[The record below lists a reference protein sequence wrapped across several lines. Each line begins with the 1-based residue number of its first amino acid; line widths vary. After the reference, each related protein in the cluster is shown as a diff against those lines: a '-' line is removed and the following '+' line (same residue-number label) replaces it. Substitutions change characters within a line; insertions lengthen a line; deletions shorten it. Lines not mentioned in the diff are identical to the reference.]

1 MVKLLII
8 ADDFTG
14 ALDTG
19 IQFVNKGIATQVFT
33 KMPEAIWDIDES
45 TEVLVIDSETRPM
58 PAAKAYDTVKN
69 ITGWA
74 KAIKIP
80 VIFKKTDSALRGNI
94 GSELQAVLDGSGH
107 DKVYFLPGYP
117 KIDRCTVNGTHYI
130 QGQLLEKSVFGQ
142 DPFEPV
148 KLSYIPDIIAQQTA
162 LKCACV
168 KRNKAL
174 NDIKSDERIVICD
187 VEKHKD
193 IEERLDELQEK
204 DELCIIAG
212 LSLIHI

>member
-33 KMPEAIWDIDES
+33 KMPEAIGDIDET

-58 PAAKAYDTVKN
+58 PAAKAYDAVKN

-80 VIFKKTDSALRGNI
+80 IIFKKTDSALRGNI
-94 GSELQAVLDGSGH
+94 GSELQAVLDGSRH

-130 QGQLLEKSVFGQ
+130 QDSF
-142 DPFEPV
+142 
-148 KLSYIPDIIAQQTA
+148 
-162 LKCACV
+162 LKKV
-168 KRNKAL
+168 YSGRIRL
-174 NDIKSDERIVICD
+174 NR
-187 VEKHKD
+187 
-193 IEERLDELQEK
+193 
-204 DELCIIAG
+204 
-212 LSLIHI
+212 

>member
-1 MVKLLII
+1 MQVDQVQVNLLDNSEYEIKGVVSINAI
-8 ADDFTG
+8 ALQQDEVSVITSVEQEKTSS
-14 ALDTG
+14 DTEE
-19 IQFVNKGIATQVFT
+19 
-33 KMPEAIWDIDES
+33 EAA

-58 PAAKAYDTVKN
+58 PAAKAYDAVKN

-74 KAIKIP
+74 KAINIP

-162 LKCACV
+162 LICACV
-168 KRNKAL
+168 
-174 NDIKSDERIVICD
+174 
-187 VEKHKD
+187 
-193 IEERLDELQEK
+193 
-204 DELCIIAG
+204 
-212 LSLIHI
+212 

>member
-33 KMPEAIWDIDES
+33 KKPEAIGDIDET

-58 PAAKAYDTVKN
+58 PAAKAYDAVKN

-74 KAIKIP
+74 KEIKIP

-94 GSELQAVLDGSGH
+94 GSELQA
-107 DKVYFLPGYP
+107 
-117 KIDRCTVNGTHYI
+117 DRPLYGKWN
-130 QGQLLEKSVFGQ
+130 
-142 DPFEPV
+142 
-148 KLSYIPDIIAQQTA
+148 
-162 LKCACV
+162 
-168 KRNKAL
+168 
-174 NDIKSDERIVICD
+174 
-187 VEKHKD
+187 
-193 IEERLDELQEK
+193 
-204 DELCIIAG
+204 
-212 LSLIHI
+212 SLHTGAAS

>member
-33 KMPEAIWDIDES
+33 KMPEAIGDIDET
-45 TEVLVIDSETRPM
+45 TEVLVIDSGTRRM

-80 VIFKKTDSALRGNI
+80 IIFKKTDSALRGNI
-94 GSELQAVLDGSGH
+94 G
-107 DKVYFLPGYP
+107 
-117 KIDRCTVNGTHYI
+117 ITVRNAAH
-130 QGQLLEKSVFGQ
+130 FMM
-142 DPFEPV
+142 
-148 KLSYIPDIIAQQTA
+148 PDICWRARESRS
-162 LKCACV
+162 V
-168 KRNKAL
+168 KNAEVSSSRTWYYMRKVL
-174 NDIKSDERIVICD
+174 TM
-187 VEKHKD
+187 
-193 IEERLDELQEK
+193 RL
-204 DELCIIAG
+204 
-212 LSLIHI
+212 

>member
-33 KMPEAIWDIDES
+33 KMPEAIGDIDET

-58 PAAKAYDTVKN
+58 PAAKAYDAVKN

-80 VIFKKTDSALRGNI
+80 IIFKKTDSALRGNI
-94 GSELQAVLDGSGH
+94 GSELQAVLDGSRH
-107 DKVYFLPGYP
+107 DKVYFLPGVSE
-117 KIDRCTVNGTHYI
+117 DRPLYG
-130 QGQLLEKSVFGQ
+130 
-142 DPFEPV
+142 
-148 KLSYIPDIIAQQTA
+148 
-162 LKCACV
+162 
-168 KRNKAL
+168 KRNSLHTGAASRK
-174 NDIKSDERIVICD
+174 K
-187 VEKHKD
+187 
-193 IEERLDELQEK
+193 
-204 DELCIIAG
+204 CIRAG
-212 LSLIHI
+212 SV

>member
-33 KMPEAIWDIDES
+33 KMPEAIGDIDES

-58 PAAKAYDTVKN
+58 TAAKAFN
-69 ITGWA
+69 
-74 KAIKIP
+74 IP

-130 QGQLLEKSVFGQ
+130 QGQLLEKSVF
-142 DPFEPV
+142 V
-148 KLSYIPDIIAQQTA
+148 
-162 LKCACV
+162 
-168 KRNKAL
+168 
-174 NDIKSDERIVICD
+174 
-187 VEKHKD
+187 
-193 IEERLDELQEK
+193 
-204 DELCIIAG
+204 
-212 LSLIHI
+212 

>member
-33 KMPEAIWDIDES
+33 KMPEAIGDIDET

-58 PAAKAYDTVKN
+58 PAAKAYDAVKN

-80 VIFKKTDSALRGNI
+80 SKRRTLRSAGISEVSFRQFWTEADTTKFIFCRGI
-94 GSELQAVLDGSGH
+94 
-107 DKVYFLPGYP
+107 
-117 KIDRCTVNGTHYI
+117 R
-130 QGQLLEKSVFGQ
+130 
-142 DPFEPV
+142 
-148 KLSYIPDIIAQQTA
+148 
-162 LKCACV
+162 
-168 KRNKAL
+168 R
-174 NDIKSDERIVICD
+174 
-187 VEKHKD
+187 
-193 IEERLDELQEK
+193 
-204 DELCIIAG
+204 
-212 LSLIHI
+212 

>member
-33 KMPEAIWDIDES
+33 KMPEAIGDIDEM

-58 PAAKAYDTVKN
+58 PAAKAYDAVKN
-69 ITGWA
+69 ITEWA

-107 DKVYFLPGYP
+107 DKFISCRG
-117 KIDRCTVNGTHYI
+117 IR
-130 QGQLLEKSVFGQ
+130 
-142 DPFEPV
+142 
-148 KLSYIPDIIAQQTA
+148 
-162 LKCACV
+162 
-168 KRNKAL
+168 R
-174 NDIKSDERIVICD
+174 
-187 VEKHKD
+187 
-193 IEERLDELQEK
+193 
-204 DELCIIAG
+204 
-212 LSLIHI
+212 

>member
-33 KMPEAIWDIDES
+33 KMPEAIGDIDET

-58 PAAKAYDTVKN
+58 PAAKAYDAVKN

-80 VIFKKTDSALRGNI
+80 IIFKKTDSALRGI
-94 GSELQAVLDGSGH
+94 SEVCFRQFWTEATRQSLFSAGVSE
-107 DKVYFLPGYP
+107 
-117 KIDRCTVNGTHYI
+117 DRPLYG
-130 QGQLLEKSVFGQ
+130 
-142 DPFEPV
+142 
-148 KLSYIPDIIAQQTA
+148 
-162 LKCACV
+162 
-168 KRNKAL
+168 KRN
-174 NDIKSDERIVICD
+174 
-187 VEKHKD
+187 
-193 IEERLDELQEK
+193 
-204 DELCIIAG
+204 
-212 LSLIHI
+212 SLHTGTAS

>member
-94 GSELQAVLDGSGH
+94 GSELQAVLDGSGQI
-107 DKVYFLPGYP
+107 G
-117 KIDRCTVNGTHYI
+117 RASC
-130 QGQLLEKSVFGQ
+130 
-142 DPFEPV
+142 
-148 KLSYIPDIIAQQTA
+148 
-162 LKCACV
+162 
-168 KRNKAL
+168 R
-174 NDIKSDERIVICD
+174 ERV
-187 VEKHKD
+187 
-193 IEERLDELQEK
+193 
-204 DELCIIAG
+204 
-212 LSLIHI
+212 

>member
-33 KMPEAIWDIDES
+33 KMPEAIGDIDET

-58 PAAKAYDTVKN
+58 PAAKAYDAVKN

-80 VIFKKTDSALRGNI
+80 IIFKKTALRSAGI
-94 GSELQAVLDGSGH
+94 SEVSFRQFWTEADTTKFIFCRG
-107 DKVYFLPGYP
+107 
-117 KIDRCTVNGTHYI
+117 IR
-130 QGQLLEKSVFGQ
+130 
-142 DPFEPV
+142 
-148 KLSYIPDIIAQQTA
+148 
-162 LKCACV
+162 
-168 KRNKAL
+168 R
-174 NDIKSDERIVICD
+174 
-187 VEKHKD
+187 
-193 IEERLDELQEK
+193 
-204 DELCIIAG
+204 
-212 LSLIHI
+212 